1 MDNRAPRRGSL
12 ALLLPAWL
20 PVSTQEWRHSRV
32 VVIVRAF
39 CKTFPSDT
47 PPDNR
52 SKNRVLRS
60 GWRSHRRT
68 AHVGRT
74 QRDLCVP
81 PIRLWRR
88 EMRVL
93 MPKSTQKQYT
103 RARRWPRAAQNWLTE
118 AQSVFGRTPGA
129 GASARPNGGVQTAH
143 AAPLR
148 IAFSWSS
155 AIYAFLPVVADGP
168 SRARCDDEP
177 PACAGLAMAVLAA
190 PWVRPGEGRF
200 SSLLRPRFK
209 SHRDQP
215 KHPPRPGR
223 PRGVPCG
230 VSRARPRKLR
240 APAGVGSGS
249 SQRAQNGKRN
259 KNNKRA
265 PGPRR

>member
-1 MDNRAPRRGSL
+1 M
-12 ALLLPAWL
+12 
-20 PVSTQEWRHSRV
+20 
-32 VVIVRAF
+32 
-39 CKTFPSDT
+39 
-47 PPDNR
+47 
-52 SKNRVLRS
+52 
-60 GWRSHRRT
+60 
-68 AHVGRT
+68 
-74 QRDLCVP
+74 
-81 PIRLWRR
+81 
-88 EMRVL
+88 
-93 MPKSTQKQYT
+93 
-103 RARRWPRAAQNWLTE
+103 
-118 AQSVFGRTPGA
+118 FGRTPGA

-249 SQRAQNGKRN
+249 SQRVRNGKGN
-259 KNNKRA
+259 KNKKKERQVRGARERTALGLHPHAARA
-265 PGPRR
+265 LGARSRRVHCGVRGPGRPLRCRLAASFRPSHHAHCSLAPPRTGEGSHHERQTRTRTRREARRADTPRATTRVT